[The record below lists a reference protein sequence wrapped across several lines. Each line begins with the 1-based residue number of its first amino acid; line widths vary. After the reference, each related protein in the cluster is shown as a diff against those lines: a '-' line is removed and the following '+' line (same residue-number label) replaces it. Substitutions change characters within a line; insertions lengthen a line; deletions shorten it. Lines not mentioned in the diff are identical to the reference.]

1 MTISI
6 RNALDVGKSVFEA
19 HKKDDLQMTFSEVNS
34 QALNDCF
41 GKDKAIL
48 SGGDRI
54 KSWIT
59 LKDTGNA
66 RMAGTGWEEDSHNT
80 VNTDSEV
87 VSDWCQFTTN
97 MDYSRIELGYTQDD
111 ALRTY
116 RYLQEKKL
124 NMFRE
129 AGELLSKKIWK
140 TPVNEEDPL
149 NPVGIAGWLSMGT
162 DTEGGFTGYTS
173 QYSGAGDAFNIGG
186 VSCSA
191 TDKPRWASYYGNHD
205 GKLGDHLIDLIDF
218 AMMKTKFTTPNII
231 QKLDKDTNMH
241 NFRFFTNA
249 KIRRNIN
256 GLLRKSDDRIGSDLA
271 KYSGVPF
278 YQGIPVIYVE
288 ALDTDQANLWDA
300 DPFYGVNMDYFKT
313 YVSKANNFATL
324 GPNVRDPNHN
334 ILSIYLDLSFCFHC
348 KNRQRLGFLLSNR
361 D

>member
-1 MTISI
+1 MAITI
-6 RNALDVGKSVFEA
+6 RNAIDVGQSVFEA
-19 HKKDDLQMTFSEVNS
+19 HKKDDLQMTFESSNY

-41 GKDKAIL
+41 GKDKVIL

-54 KSWIT
+54 KSWVT

-66 RMAGTGWEEDSHNT
+66 KMVGTGWEEDSHNT

-87 VSDWCQFTTN
+87 VSDWCQATTN

-111 ALRTY
+111 KLRTY
-116 RYLQEKKL
+116 RYLQGKKL

-129 AGELLSKKIWK
+129 FADKLYDKIWT
-140 TPVNEEDPL
+140 TPVNAADVL
-149 NPVGIAGWLSMGT
+149 NPAGIAAWLSIGT
-162 DTEGGFTGYTS
+162 DTEGAFTGYQA
-173 QYSGAGDAFNIGG
+173 QYSGAGGLYNIGG

-191 TDKPRWASYYGNHD
+191 ADKPKWGSFYGNHD
-205 GKLGDHLIDLIDF
+205 GELGDNLIDLIDN
-218 AMMKTKFTTPNII
+218 AMMKTKFHTPAVPK
-231 QKLDKDTNMH
+231 KLDKDTNMH

-249 KIRRNIN
+249 KVRRNIN

-288 ALDTDQANLWDA
+288 ALDTDQAHRWDA
-300 DPFYGVNMDYFKT
+300 DPLYGVNMDYMKT

-324 GPNVRDPNHN
+324 GPKVRDPNHN

-348 KNRQRLGFLLSNR
+348 ENRQRLGFLLSNR